1 MNKYFLFFFL
11 TPLSIFSQS
20 KFAQLEQLLPT
31 PNEYRNASGAPGYNY
46 YQQKAD
52 YKINVSIDENTQI
65 LKGEE
70 TITYTNNSPDQLNF
84 LWLQLDQNIFSQ
96 DSDKKSINIENMKD
110 FESEKDIKKHDFYYD
125 GGFNIEDIKSL
136 KGEKMR
142 FSINKT
148 MMRIDLE
155 KPLLKGS
162 KISFQ
167 IKWNYLINNRMEVG
181 GRSGYE
187 YCATDKNYI
196 FTIAQWFPR
205 MCVYND
211 ITGWQNKQ
219 FLGSGEFTLPF
230 GDYEVQITVPSD
242 HLVAAT
248 GEIQNQKKVLTPI
261 QISRLKTAKNSNSP
275 IFITTPEEALANEK
289 SKSSETKTW
298 NFKAENVRDFA
309 FASSRKFIWDVQS
322 VHFSKRNVLAMS
334 FYPKEGNPL
343 WERYSTKLVAHTLKT
358 YSKYTVEYPYPVAIS
373 VHSKSIGM
381 EYPMI
386 SFNGGRP
393 NDDGTYSESTKY
405 SMWGV
410 VIHEVGH
417 NFFPMIINSDERQW
431 SWMDEGLNTFVQ
443 YLTEQEWERDFPSK
457 RGPAPMITDYMRG
470 DKDKMTPTMTNSESI
485 LQFGNNAY
493 AKPAAALN
501 ILRETILGRELFDY
515 AFKIYCERWKFKHPT
530 PADFFRT
537 IEDVSAVDLDW
548 FWRGWFY
555 STENVD
561 IALSGVKAYQ
571 YIGDKMNEIT
581 INRDTSIHFNR
592 TYISEIINKKS
603 ILNTVNELD
612 KTIDDLYTKDLKNQD
627 IIHQNNELSQTKKDC
642 KIANNKYYYEV
653 SFENI
658 GGLVSP
664 LIIKVIFKDSSS
676 ELIRIPAEIW
686 VHGDSVVSKVFIL
699 NKEVNEFILDPFLET
714 ADTNLNNNSWPLKIE
729 LTQFQEFQKR
739 KNTK

>member
-1 MNKYFLFFFL
+1 
-11 TPLSIFSQS
+11 
-20 KFAQLEQLLPT
+20 
-31 PNEYRNASGAPGYNY
+31 
-46 YQQKAD
+46 
-52 YKINVSIDENTQI
+52 
-65 LKGEE
+65 
-70 TITYTNNSPDQLNF
+70 
-84 LWLQLDQNIFSQ
+84 
-96 DSDKKSINIENMKD
+96 
-110 FESEKDIKKHDFYYD
+110 
-125 GGFNIEDIKSL
+125 
-136 KGEKMR
+136 
-142 FSINKT
+142 
-148 MMRIDLE
+148 
-155 KPLLKGS
+155 
-162 KISFQ
+162 
-167 IKWNYLINNRMEVG
+167 
-181 GRSGYE
+181 
-187 YCATDKNYI
+187 
-196 FTIAQWFPR
+196 
-205 MCVYND
+205 
-211 ITGWQNKQ
+211 
-219 FLGSGEFTLPF
+219 
-230 GDYEVQITVPSD
+230 
-242 HLVAAT
+242 
-248 GEIQNQKKVLTPI
+248 
-261 QISRLKTAKNSNSP
+261 
-275 IFITTPEEALANEK
+275 
-289 SKSSETKTW
+289 
-298 NFKAENVRDFA
+298 
-309 FASSRKFIWDVQS
+309 
-322 VHFSKRNVLAMS
+322 
-334 FYPKEGNPL
+334 
-343 WERYSTKLVAHTLKT
+343 
-358 YSKYTVEYPYPVAIS
+358 
-373 VHSKSIGM
+373 
-381 EYPMI
+381 
-386 SFNGGRP
+386 
-393 NDDGTYSESTKY
+393 
-405 SMWGV
+405 
-410 VIHEVGH
+410 
-417 NFFPMIINSDERQW
+417 
-431 SWMDEGLNTFVQ
+431 
-443 YLTEQEWERDFPSK
+443 
-457 RGPAPMITDYMRG
+457 MITDYMRG
-470 DKDKMTPTMTNSESI
+470 DKEKMTPTMTNSESI

-627 IIHQNNELSQTKKDC
+627 IINQNNELSQTKKDY
-642 KIANNKYYYEV
+642 KIANHKYYYEI